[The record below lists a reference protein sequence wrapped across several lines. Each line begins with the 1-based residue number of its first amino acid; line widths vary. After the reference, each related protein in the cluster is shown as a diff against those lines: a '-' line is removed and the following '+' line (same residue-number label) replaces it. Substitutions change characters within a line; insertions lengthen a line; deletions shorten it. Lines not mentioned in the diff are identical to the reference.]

1 MLELPRQHVVSLPSY
16 ENTSVS
22 AFSPPSHSHCLYR
35 NITSIV
41 LPVWNI
47 LIQQILNALL
57 LQMAQG
63 HSNYNGDHP
72 GPSSV

>member
-1 MLELPRQHVVSLPSY
+1 MLELPRQHVACLPSY
-16 ENTSVS
+16 ENTTGSP
-22 AFSPPSHSHCLYR
+22 FSLSLFLCLYR

-47 LIQQILNALL
+47 LIEEVLNVLL